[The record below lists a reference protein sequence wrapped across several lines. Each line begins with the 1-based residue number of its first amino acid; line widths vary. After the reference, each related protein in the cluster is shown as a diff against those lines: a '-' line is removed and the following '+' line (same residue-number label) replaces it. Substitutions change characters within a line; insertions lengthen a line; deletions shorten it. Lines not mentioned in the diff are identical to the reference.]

1 MANYNKGILGAFSG
15 KVGNVVGASWRS
27 LSVMRSLPK
36 KSKRIPS
43 DLQVQQRA
51 KVSVLIPFLAKG
63 KDIIDKYY
71 GQKHG
76 FKSRMNLC
84 TSYHLLNV
92 MIEDAGEMIIK
103 YPRVIWTKGELL
115 GLGSVTV
122 VMAASQEMDITYTG
136 WSGQGNAEDED
147 EVMVMVYNKDLDQLL
162 AVTNIATRISG
173 TATVSLPEYWSG
185 HSVEV
190 WISIASDPRKLV
202 ATSQYIG
209 ERVVT

>member
-27 LSVMRSLPK
+27 ISVMRSLPR
-36 KSKRIPS
+36 KSKKHPT
-43 DLQVQQRA
+43 DLQMLQRT
-51 KVSVLIPFLAKG
+51 KVSVIVPFLAKG
-63 KDIIDKYY
+63 KEIIDQYY

-92 MIEDAGEMIIK
+92 MEEDAGEMTIK

-122 VMAASQEMDITYTG
+122 VMAANQEMDITFVG

-147 EVMVMVYNKDLDQLL
+147 EVMVMVYDKDLDQLL
-162 AVTNIATRISG
+162 AVTQIATRLSG
-173 TATVSLPEYWSG
+173 MATVSLPEYWSG
-185 HSVEV
+185 HKVEI

-209 ERVVT
+209 ERIVT